1 MSKIN
6 VKSDAPDLFEKWNK
20 LYTKGDIAEIKKKM
34 SENHAVTDESI
45 RKQFRDGQYSNLEI
59 LKAVSTYF
67 EAKEK
72 EVEGILWRK

>member
-20 LYTKGDIAEIKKKM
+20 LYTKGDVAEIKKKM

-59 LKAVSTYF
+59 LKAVSAYYEDK
-67 EAKEK
+67 EASVKK
-72 EVEGILWRK
+72 ILKG